1 MASKGVTNEGQKI
14 ALLLHSGGMEL
25 QEIYYTLVPAD
36 TETTFKHEATLYK
49 EASLGSPW
57 LICQSTLTS
66 ADQIQYGGRVHHKKG
81 KWSAE
86 MSVFFVH
93 LSWPIIYNN
102 QMYSKTVL
110 FKVTI
115 LLDESL
121 IEEMRGWLTIN
132 CGEIV
137 KVEKPRNKN
146 KPVPGK
152 TALSRTLLLIK
163 LSTQY

>member
-1 MASKGVTNEGQKI
+1 MF
-14 ALLLHSGGMEL
+14 
-25 QEIYYTLVPAD
+25 VPVS
-36 TETTFKHEATLYK
+36 FKHEAALYK
-49 EASLGSPW
+49 EASLGSPL